1 MNTKQKSIITIYVIV
16 ALLGI
21 IALAW
26 IGFVG
31 PNQNY
36 CVGRY
41 CFYPKDIS
49 SQVLKY
55 FVGAIIVYVISLII
69 LGIPSYI
76 LYKVWGDK
84 K

>member
-1 MNTKQKSIITIYVIV
+1 MNNKQKTIITIYVIV
-16 ALLGI
+16 AFLGV

-36 CVGRY
+36 CVGGY
-41 CFYPKDIS
+41 CSYPKDIS
-49 SQVLKY
+49 NQVLKY
-55 FVGAIIVYVISLII
+55 FEGAIIVYVISLII
-69 LGIPSYI
+69 LGIPAYI
-76 LYKVWGDK
+76 LYRVWGDK